1 MTLADISIGEE
12 AIIVKV
18 KGRGAFRKRILEMG
32 FVAGQKITAIRKSP
46 LNDPIEYEIMGYHL
60 SLRNSEAKLI
70 EVISIKEALRR
81 QPKECKG
88 TTETFLKNKYLQK
101 RKHIHIALVGNPNS
115 GKTTIFNELC
125 KTHER
130 VGNYSGVTV
139 DAKQGEL
146 RFRKHIITVTDLPGT
161 YSLTSYSPE
170 EIYVRDFIYEKMP
183 DIIVNIIDGSNLERN
198 LNLTTQLIDMDMRVV
213 GVINMY
219 DEIIRSKDKFNHHT
233 LGKMIGIPLIPSIG
247 ARKQG
252 IRKLLEKI
260 IKVYNDESEIIRHVH
275 INYSNTIE
283 GSIIRIQNQI
293 KEEKSNPFI
302 TKTSPRFIAI
312 KLLEKDNEIIKK
324 LHDEGFDK
332 ILKVAENQRK
342 HIKFTIGEEAEDI
355 ITNSRFGYI
364 SGALKETYKTSD
376 NKQKKESNTNKIDK
390 VLTHRLF
397 GIPFFIA
404 FLWLMFF
411 TTFRV
416 GNYPMEW
423 LQSLINWL
431 SGIVSNNMAD
441 SMFKD
446 MLING
451 VIGGV
456 GGVLV
461 FIPNIMLL
469 FMFISFMEDTG
480 YMARAVFIMDRVMHK
495 IGLHGKSFIPLLI
508 GFGCN
513 VPAVMSTR
521 IIESKRDRLL
531 TMLLIPFMSCSA
543 KLPVYII
550 FISAFFPKNPVSMIF
565 LLYFLGI
572 MIGFITSII
581 LKKTLF
587 RYKEIPFVMELPPY
601 RIPTIRSVFHH
612 MWFRVEEYLKKIAS
626 IILLASVIIWMLSY
640 FPKTTNY
647 STDYQA
653 KIDNIESYYQKN
665 VEENTETKNILLI
678 KKEQEIAN
686 IQLEKQAE
694 EQENSYIGVIGKFIS
709 PVMKPLGF
717 NWKMSVAILTG
728 ISAKEIVI
736 STLGVLYTTDIHK
749 DGQAIVS
756 KIRKE
761 GLHPDK
767 RDTDTNSLSA
777 LAFMVFILIYFPC
790 IGTLAAIRKESGSWK
805 WAAFSI
811 LYTTTI
817 AWIAAFAVF
826 QLGQFFI

>member
-32 FVAGQKITAIRKSP
+32 FVAGQNITAVKKSP
-46 LNDPIEYEIMGYHL
+46 LNDPIEYKIMGYHL
-60 SLRNSEAKLI
+60 TLRNSEAKLI
-70 EVISIKEALRR
+70 EVISVEESLKL

-88 TTETFLKNKYLQK
+88 TKETFLENKYRQK

-125 KTHER
+125 KTHEH

-139 DAKQGEL
+139 DAKQGEFH
-146 RFRKHIITVTDLPGT
+146 FRKHKITITDLPGT

-170 EIYVRDFIYEKMP
+170 EVYVRDFIYDKMP
-183 DIIVNIIDGSNLERN
+183 DVIVNIIDGSNLERN
-198 LNLTTQLIDMDMRVV
+198 LNLTTQLIDMDMRLV
-213 GVINMY
+213 GVVNMY
-219 DEIIRSKDKFNHHT
+219 DEIIRRGDKFNHNT
-233 LGKMIGIPLIPSIG
+233 LGKMIGIPLVPSIG
-247 ARKQG
+247 SRKRG
-252 IRKLLEKI
+252 VREMLEKI
-260 IKVYNDESEIIRHVH
+260 IEVYNDESDIVRHVH

-283 GSIIRIQNQI
+283 DSIIRIQDKI
-293 KEEKSNPFI
+293 KEEEDNSPFL
-302 TKTSPRFIAI
+302 TKTSPRFISV
-312 KLLEKDNEIIKK
+312 KLLENDREIKKK
-324 LHDEGFDK
+324 LHDCKQNGIIK
-332 ILKVAENQRK
+332 TAENQRK
-342 HIKFTIGEEAEDI
+342 NIKNTIGEEAEDI
-355 ITNSRFGYI
+355 ITDSRFGFI
-364 SGALKETYKTSD
+364 SGALKETFKAS
-376 NKQKKESNTNKIDK
+376 NKKEKKKSNTSKIDK
-390 VLTHRLF
+390 VLTHRF
-397 GIPFFIA
+397 WGIPFFIA

-411 TTFRV
+411 TTFRL

-423 LQSLINWL
+423 LQSLIDWISTAVN
-431 SGIVSNNMAD
+431 NNMANG
-441 SMFKD
+441 MFKD

-451 VIGGV
+451 IIGGV

-513 VPAVMSTR
+513 VPAVMGTR

-550 FISAFFPKNPVSMIF
+550 FISAFFPNNPVSMIF

-572 MIGFITSII
+572 FVGFTTSII

-587 RYKEIPFVMELPPY
+587 RNKEIPFVMELPPY
-601 RIPTIRSVFHH
+601 RMPTVRSVFHH
-612 MWFRVEEYLKKIAS
+612 MWFRVAVYLKKIGS
-626 IILLASVIIWMLSY
+626 VILLASVIIWVLSY

-647 STDYQA
+647 SADYQA
-653 KIDNIESYYQKN
+653 KIEKIESNYQEN
-665 VEENTETKNILLI
+665 IGEETNNFLLAEKE
-678 KKEQEIAN
+678 KKITRV
-686 IQLEKQAE
+686 QLEKQAE
-694 EQENSYIGVIGKFIS
+694 EQENSYIGIIGKFIA

-717 NWKMSVAILTG
+717 NWKMTVAIITG

-736 STLGVLYTTDIHK
+736 STLGVLYTTNIHE
-749 DGQAIVS
+749 DEQAIVS

-767 RDTDTNSLSA
+767 KDTDTNSLSA

-811 LYTTTI
+811 LYTTAI